1 MSAAVRRHWPVAV
14 PAAAGALA
22 ALIIG
27 LAGESPV
34 VYLRGPLD
42 TLLLLA
48 GALLSLALAARLAWR
63 GRRARAHRDAAAQAA
78 AAAVAD
84 RRRLLMRLDHELKNP
99 LTAIHAGLAN
109 LAQGSDGEARER
121 ARESVGAQAT
131 RLSRLMTDL
140 RKLSELETREIEQA
154 PVDLA
159 ELLRDVEAAVRELPG
174 TAERR
179 LRLSL
184 PEAPWPLPA
193 VDGDADLL
201 FLAIHNLVVN
211 ALKFTRPGD
220 TVEIR
225 AAEDG
230 DQVLVEVADTGPGIP
245 PEELDE
251 VWEELARGLAAR
263 GVTGTGLGLPLTRT
277 IVARHGGE
285 ARIRSRVG
293 QGTVVSVRLPA
304 RAVSRDRNTL

>member
-1 MSAAVRRHWPVAV
+1 MSGAIRRYWWVAV
-14 PAAAGALA
+14 PAAAAV
-22 ALIIG
+22 
-27 LAGESPV
+27 LAGLVVGLVGDSPV
-34 VYLRGPLD
+34 VYLRGGLD
-42 TLLLLA
+42 TLLYLAAALLA
-48 GALLSLALAARLAWR
+48 LTLAATVAWR
-63 GRRARAHRDAAAQAA
+63 ARLARAHRRAAAQAA
-78 AAAVAD
+78 AAAAAD

-109 LAQGSDGEARER
+109 LAQGTDGAARER
-121 ARESVGAQAT
+121 AREGVGAQAT

-140 RKLSELETREIEQA
+140 RKLAELETREIEQA
-154 PVDLA
+154 SVDLA

-193 VDGDADLL
+193 VAGDADLL

-225 AAEDG
+225 AAEDA
-230 DQVLVEVADTGPGIP
+230 DMVLVEVADTGPGIP

-263 GVTGTGLGLPLTRT
+263 GVPGTGLGLPLTRT
-277 IVARHGGE
+277 IVARHGGRAE
-285 ARIRSRVG
+285 IRSRVG

-304 RAVSRDRNTL
+304 RGVSRDRNAL